1 MHELFTREVEDDGK
15 KVWEDAKIKRGRKI
29 KKMLEQV
36 GRTYKF

>member
-1 MHELFTREVEDDGK
+1 MNFFNREVEDDGK
-15 KVWEDAKIKRGRKI
+15 QAWEDAKIKRGRKI